1 MSRAS
6 APSVRPAAGTACGP
20 GSVAPH
26 TSWTAS
32 PSAWRCSTCARISS
46 VPSMS
51 KSTSTVPANPIR
63 RPRADISG
71 ADALDNG
78 GTDERS
84 TRRRTKNVFGTSD
97 MRDDRVTIRELAH
110 LSGVSVGTVSRALN
124 GYADVN
130 AERRERIVRLAR
142 ELDYTPA
149 AAARSLVTQRSH
161 VIGVFLE
168 TGEGHPDLQHPFFHE
183 VLVGLKHEIG
193 AGGYDLL
200 LFASERPG
208 NGYGDGDHSYLKRAR
223 HHSVEGVVLMGVD
236 AEDPEIRRLTRSG
249 LPCVGVDVALSGP
262 ATEYV
267 MSDNPHGAAIAVE
280 HLYDLGHRR
289 IATITGLIETR
300 PGADRLRGYRD
311 ALRARGLAFRD
322 EYVAYGDFYVESGQ
336 RAMERLLDLDEP
348 PTAAVCASALM
359 ALGAIR
365 AVAERGLS
373 VPRDVSIVGFD
384 DIQLAGHVQPP
395 LTTLRQDKARLGVE
409 AGRALTRLIAADP
422 AVPEAMTLP
431 VELVVR
437 GSTAPPRAGR

>member
-1 MSRAS
+1 
-6 APSVRPAAGTACGP
+6 
-20 GSVAPH
+20 
-26 TSWTAS
+26 
-32 PSAWRCSTCARISS
+32 
-46 VPSMS
+46 
-51 KSTSTVPANPIR
+51 
-63 RPRADISG
+63 
-71 ADALDNG
+71 
-78 GTDERS
+78 
-84 TRRRTKNVFGTSD
+84 
-97 MRDDRVTIRELAH
+97 MRDERVTIRQLAH
-110 LSGVSVGTVSRALN
+110 LSGVSIGTVSRALN

-130 AERRERIVRLAR
+130 PETRERIVRLAR

-161 VIGVFLE
+161 VVGVFLE

-236 AEDPEIRRLTRSG
+236 AEDLEIRRLTRSG

-267 MSDNPHGAAIAVE
+267 MSDNAAGAAVAVA
-280 HLYDLGHRR
+280 HLHELAHRR
-289 IATITGLIETR
+289 IATITGLVETR

-311 ALRARGLAFRD
+311 ALRERGLGFRD
-322 EYVAYGDFYVESGQ
+322 EYVAYGDFYVESGGH
-336 RAMERLLDLDEP
+336 AMARLLDLDEP
-348 PTAAVCASALM
+348 PTAVVCASDLM

-395 LTTLRQDKARLGVE
+395 LTTLRQDKARLGAE
-409 AGRALTRLIAADP
+409 AGRALTRLIAADA

-431 VELVVR
+431 VELIVR
-437 GSTAPPRAGR
+437 ASTAPPPAGSR